1 MYHFLLSMSLNQ
13 VPFVNIDLE
22 SIFED
27 AKTGNDVLAVLNE
40 LVGE

>member
-1 MYHFLLSMSLNQ
+1 MSLQ
-13 VPFVNIDLE
+13 SVPFANIDLE

-27 AKTGNDVLAVLNE
+27 AKTGNDILAVLNE

>member
-1 MYHFLLSMSLNQ
+1 MSLQ
-13 VPFVNIDLE
+13 SVPFANIDLE
-22 SIFED
+22 EVFEN